1 MAYEYVGIGRTKKFK
16 WGDVVELSFS
26 EKDIEKLTHYLYK
39 GWVRVTVTKRK
50 NADGDVT
57 HYGKIWYPDTV
68 AAGREEVGSEGE
80 CGMENKMND
89 SDNISGQPRLAG
101 NKKEV

>member
-16 WGDVVELSFS
+16 WGEVVELSFS
-26 EKDIEKLTHYLYK
+26 EKDIGKLMHYLYK
-39 GWVRVTVTKRK
+39 GWVRVNVVKRK

-68 AAGREEVGSEGE
+68 DREEVEQEDNSPELEGIDE
-80 CGMENKMND
+80 ERGLNKTV
-89 SDNISGQPRLAG
+89 RLSF
-101 NKKEV
+101 